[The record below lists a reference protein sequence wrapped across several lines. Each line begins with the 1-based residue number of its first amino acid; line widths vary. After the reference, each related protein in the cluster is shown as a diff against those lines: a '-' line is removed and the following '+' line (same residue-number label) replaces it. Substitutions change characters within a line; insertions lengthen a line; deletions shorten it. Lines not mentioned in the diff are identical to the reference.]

1 MKTMMKIFS
10 LLLCLSMVLGVF
22 ASCASKTPDEETE
35 APKAEEKKKEK
46 EEKQE
51 EEPKGLKYT
60 LLSDG
65 TYEVSVGTESDA
77 ETIEIPA
84 LYQTK
89 KVTSI
94 AESAFYGCA
103 KLKNIVIPNTV
114 TSIGNGAFE
123 ECTSLRSI
131 TLPAS
136 VAKIGVGVFGYCS
149 ALTEIKVASQ
159 NQKYE
164 SIDGDLYHK
173 ETYTLVQYAPGK
185 TATSFEFPDGI
196 SRIGGG
202 AFLGCEK
209 LTSITLPEDVVAM
222 GEGAFRG
229 CGALKSI
236 SIPDGIV
243 TIGADTFRDCIAL
256 TSITLPNT
264 LLKIG
269 DSAFKGCKALTEISI
284 PDGVATVEDAA
295 FENCTNLTNIDL
307 PDSVTKIGYDAFY
320 LTKYYDTESNWEKIY
335 YDEANE
341 WGIKVLYLGNHLIK
355 AETCAPEYDPNEK
368 YPEFPNVAST
378 YSVKAGTKTVADGA
392 FYSCL
397 FPTSLI
403 LPDGVTSIGMS
414 AFNHCTR
421 LSEITIPK
429 SVTSIG
435 DFAFSGC
442 RNITTATMPTIAINY
457 IQKGNL
463 QTVVINGGESIG
475 DRAFDGCSNL
485 TSVTIPKSVTEIGD
499 FAFELCTALTYIYF
513 EGTQAEWQ
521 AIQKDTARL
530 PDSAELHFIEPI
542 D

>member
-10 LLLCLSMVLGVF
+10 LLLCLVMIVGVF

-136 VAKIGVGVFGYCS
+136 VAKIGEGVFGYCS

-256 TSITLPNT
+256 TSVTLPNT

-307 PDSVTKIGYDAFY
+307 PDSVTKIGYEAFY
-320 LTKYYDTESNWEKIY
+320 RTKYYNTASNWQ
-335 YDEANE
+335 DD
-341 WGIKVLYLGNHLIK
+341 VLYLDNHLIQ
-355 AETCAPEYDPNEK
+355 ANT
-368 YPEFPNVAST
+368 
-378 YSVKAGTKTVADGA
+378 SVTGIYTVKEETKTLADGA
-392 FYSCL
+392 FYTCSNL
-397 FPTSLI
+397 T
-403 LPDGVTSIGMS
+403 GVIISADVVHIGDS
-414 AFNHCTR
+414 AFYWCIGLT
-421 LSEITIPK
+421 SVTVPK

-435 DFAFSGC
+435 DFAFEFC
-442 RNITTATMPTIAINY
+442 
-457 IQKGNL
+457 
-463 QTVVINGGESIG
+463 
-475 DRAFDGCSNL
+475 DGL
-485 TSVTIPKSVTEIGD
+485 TD
-499 FAFELCTALTYIYF
+499 IYF

-530 PDSAELHFIEPI
+530 PDSAERHFIEPI
-542 D
+542 E